1 MAPKGTE
8 KGLALFLVVML
19 WNGAAAQ
26 SGCTSALIS
35 LSPCLNYVRGN
46 LSTPSPSC
54 CSKLSNVVQSQPQC
68 LCMLLNGGASP
79 LGITVNQTLALG
91 LPGVCNVQTP
101 PVSRCNA
108 ASAPTASAATA
119 KSAPVGSPPS
129 VVSPVG
135 SPPSVVSPVSSP
147 PPADSPESVQVGSP
161 SPADSP
167 SDSSNETLPENQ
179 TEPSESSNPSA
190 GTGSKTVPSTAG
202 VSSGGSTIKSPLQ
215 VAVFLLFI
223 VSCASSATIF

>member
-8 KGLALFLVVML
+8 KGLALFLVLML

-26 SGCTSALIS
+26 SGCMSALIS

-46 LSTPSPSC
+46 SSTPSPSC
-54 CSKLSNVVQSQPQC
+54 CSKLSNVVQSQPLC
-68 LCMLLNGGASP
+68 LCSLLNGGGSQY
-79 LGITVNQTLALG
+79 GITVNQTLALG

-108 ASAPTASAATA
+108 ASAPTASAATT
-119 KSAPVGSPPS
+119 KSAPVGSPP
-129 VVSPVG
+129 P
-135 SPPSVVSPVSSP
+135 VVSPVSATVGSP

-167 SDSSNETLPENQ
+167 SDSSDDTLPENQ

-223 VSCASSATIF
+223 VSCASSATTF

>member
-108 ASAPTASAATA
+108 AASAPTASAATA
-119 KSAPVGSPPS
+119 KI
-129 VVSPVG
+129 SPVG

>member
-8 KGLALFLVVML
+8 KGLALLLVVML

-46 LSTPSPSC
+46 SSTPSPSC
-54 CSKLSNVVQSQPQC
+54 CSQLGNVVQSKPQC
-68 LCMLLNGGASP
+68 LCLLLNGGAP
-79 LGITVNQTLALG
+79 LGITLNQTLALG

-101 PVSRCNA
+101 PLSRCNA

-119 KSAPVGSPPS
+119 KSTPVGSPPP

-135 SPPSVVSPVSSP
+135 SP
-147 PPADSPESVQVGSP
+147 PPADSPESVPVGSP

-190 GTGSKTVPSTAG
+190 GADSKTVPSTAG
-202 VSSGGSTIKSPLQ
+202 ASSGGSTIKSPLQ

>member
-108 ASAPTASAATA
+108 AASAPTASAATA

-135 SPPSVVSPVSSP
+135 SP

>member
-8 KGLALFLVVML
+8 KGLALLLVVML

-35 LSPCLNYVRGN
+35 LSPCLNYVGGN
-46 LSTPSPSC
+46 SSTPSPSC
-54 CSKLSNVVQSQPQC
+54 
-68 LCMLLNGGASP
+68 
-79 LGITVNQTLALG
+79 ITLNQTLALG

-101 PVSRCNA
+101 PLSRCNA

-119 KSAPVGSPPS
+119 KSTPVGSPPP

-135 SPPSVVSPVSSP
+135 SP
-147 PPADSPESVQVGSP
+147 PPADSPESVPVGSP

-190 GTGSKTVPSTAG
+190 GMSRYQNSALNSGA
-202 VSSGGSTIKSPLQ
+202 SSGGSTIKSPLQ